1 VDEELRNKLILFLDK
16 MSDKKRLWRNH
27 FLSGA
32 ARGVGMAVG
41 FSILGAIILIAL
53 QRLAAHNLPLIGGFL
68 KELLEMV
75 NEAKQ

>member
-1 VDEELRNKLILFLDK
+1 
-16 MSDKKRLWRNH
+16 
-27 FLSGA
+27 
-32 ARGVGMAVG
+32 MAVG